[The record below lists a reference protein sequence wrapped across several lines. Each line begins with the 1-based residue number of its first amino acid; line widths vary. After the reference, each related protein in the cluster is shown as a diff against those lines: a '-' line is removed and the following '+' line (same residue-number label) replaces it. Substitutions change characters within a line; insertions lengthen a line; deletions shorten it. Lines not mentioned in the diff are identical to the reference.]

1 MLARRKTIYFHI
13 GLERTGTTSLQRHC
27 ARHARHLL
35 QDGFLYPTRSAA
47 FAHVNHAPLAASYLP
62 AGRPI
67 DHHLRGDD
75 TRHVDIIKTL
85 KAEIDASAAPT
96 VLISSEHLS
105 SRFRA
110 PQVEALARDFTSY
123 DCKILVSLRE
133 HFALLTSSYATHV
146 RSGSTQTFEDYAA
159 MVCAPGNVYLRYA
172 DLLGLWATAFGRD
185 RVEIVSYAKDRDSV
199 GDVLA
204 RVGLRGPLA
213 RGQPSCNQS
222 LDRAST
228 EALRM
233 VNVVLNA
240 QRDASTADSYLEF
253 RRQDYIRS
261 RLSGCL
267 RRAAAPADWV
277 VPNAHRSM
285 LIELVEADRRA
296 LAETYDV
303 DLESIDLAG
312 LPGGDLER
320 SSAEHLASAFIQ
332 AVFEQPSQRALLA
345 SRGATYAL
353 IDGVRRLKARQGPRA
368 AVPEAQRQAKV

>member
-35 QDGFLYPTRSAA
+35 QDGVLYPTRSAA

-67 DHHLRGDD
+67 DHHLRGDE
-75 TRHVDIIKTL
+75 TCHANTINTL
-85 KAEIDASAAPT
+85 RAEIDASTAST

-110 PQVEALARDFTSY
+110 PQIEAFARDFASY
-123 DCKILVSLRE
+123 ECKILVSLRE
-133 HFALLTSSYATHV
+133 HFAVLTSSYATHV
-146 RSGSTQTFEDYAA
+146 RSGSTQTFDDYAA
-159 MVCAPGNVYLRYA
+159 MVCAPGNPYLRYA
-172 DLLGLWATAFGRD
+172 DVLGMWATAFGRD
-185 RVEIVSYAKDRDSV
+185 HLEVVSYAKDRDSV
-199 GDVLA
+199 DDVLA
-204 RVGLRGPLA
+204 RVGLRNSLA
-213 RGQPSCNQS
+213 REPLICNQS

-233 VNVVLNA
+233 VNVALNS

-267 RRAAAPADWV
+267 SRAAAPTDWV
-277 VPNAHRSM
+277 MPNTHRSM
-285 LIELVEADRRA
+285 LIELVEADRRS
-296 LAETYDV
+296 LAETYEV
-303 DLESIDLAG
+303 DLEAIDIAG
-312 LPGGDLER
+312 LPGDDVER
-320 SSAEHLASAFIQ
+320 STAEHLASALIQ

-353 IDGVRRLKARQGPRA
+353 IDGVRRLKARQGPR
-368 AVPEAQRQAKV
+368 VPPSEGRRQAKP